1 MSSAVLRLL
10 LQKTPHSKGFSLP
23 EVLVGIMIL
32 TIFIAVA
39 MQAMVSAVAMQVGTD
54 KTTQSDDWIQADLES
69 VRFLASRLPNEPSRW
84 CGGTPGYA
92 QLLQRELGN
101 TTNQQTFQQTFTA
114 DGVSYSLNRSFSA
127 GVDPHVLVLQYQVTP
142 ATEVKPASEVKPLA
156 SKRFEVMPDAALN
169 CP

>member
-1 MSSAVLRLL
+1 VAATTSESGGRSLSSTVLNLL
-10 LQKTPHSKGFSLP
+10 LKKTPRSKGFSLP

-69 VRFLASRLPNEPSRW
+69 VRFLASRLHEKSG
-84 CGGTPGYA
+84 CTTGYA
-92 QLLQRELGN
+92 KALEKALGT
-101 TTNQQTFQQTFTA
+101 TTNQRTFTA
-114 DGVSYSLNRSFSA
+114 DGATYTLNRSFSA

-142 ATEVKPASEVKPLA
+142 KTGGNPVAT
-156 SKRFEVMPDAALN
+156 KRVEVMPNAALN